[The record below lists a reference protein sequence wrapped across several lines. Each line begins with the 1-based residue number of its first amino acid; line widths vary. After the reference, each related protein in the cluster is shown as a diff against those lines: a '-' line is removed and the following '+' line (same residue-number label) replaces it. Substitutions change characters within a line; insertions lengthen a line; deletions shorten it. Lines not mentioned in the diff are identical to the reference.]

1 MKSTIGL
8 LRYNLRSL
16 VARRGGT
23 ALSVFSIGL
32 SVGILVLVLA
42 LARGFQLSLSR
53 TGRDDNLIVL
63 RQGATS
69 EGESGVSR
77 DQARLLRGHD
87 GIALDPSGGP
97 LVSAECYAALNLKK
111 EGGGTANFTLRG
123 ASDESFA
130 IRDFVAVREG
140 RRFRPGTHEVVV
152 GKSLLGRIRGC
163 RVGGSLELQD
173 ADWPVVGVL
182 DSHGGAYD
190 SEIWCDAEVF
200 LQALNREGYQTVVLR
215 RASPAPPG
223 GPDPLVAS
231 LLADPRLGVKVMT
244 EPDYFASQSGMLGGV
259 LTFVGYFIAGIM
271 ATGAAF
277 GTAVTLLAS
286 LAERGREIGTL
297 LALGFRPRQ
306 ILFGFLVEALLLGL
320 AGGVV
325 GVLLALPVNNVAT
338 GTMNW
343 QTWTE
348 QAFAFRITTDVVVAA
363 VTFSTLVGVLSGL
376 VPAWKASRVPPS
388 VALRE

>member
-1 MKSTIGL
+1 MLGL

-16 VARRGGT
+16 VVRRGGT
-23 ALSVFSIGL
+23 ALSVMSIGF

-42 LARGFQLSLSR
+42 LARGFELSLSR
-53 TGRDDNLIVL
+53 TGRTDNLIVL
-63 RQGATS
+63 SKGATS
-69 EGESGVSR
+69 EGESNITR
-77 DQARLLRGHD
+77 NNARLLRAFPGV
-87 GIALDPSGGP
+87 ALGPGGESLAAP
-97 LVSAECYAALNLKK
+97 ECYAALNLAR

-123 ASDESFA
+123 VSAASFSL
-130 IRDFVAVREG
+130 RDFVTIPSG
-140 RRFRPGTHEVVV
+140 RRFQPGTNEVVV

-163 RVGGSLELQD
+163 RVGGVIDLQD
-173 ADWPVVGVL
+173 VEWPVVGVI

-200 LQALNREGYQTVVLR
+200 LQELNRPGYQTVILR
-215 RASPAPPG
+215 RGDPVAASAH
-223 GPDPLVAS
+223 DTLVEA
-231 LLADPRLGVKVMT
+231 LTADPRLEVKVMN
-244 EPDYFASQSGMLGGV
+244 EPDYFASQSGLLGTV
-259 LTFVGYFIAGIM
+259 LTYVGYFIAGVM

-286 LAERGREIGTL
+286 LAERSREIGTL

-306 ILFGFLVEALLLGL
+306 VVFGFLVESLLLGL

-348 QAFAFRITTDVVVAA
+348 QAFAFRITGGVIAAA
-363 VTFSTLVGVLSGL
+363 VTFSTLIGVLSGL
-376 VPAWKASRVPPS
+376 IPAWKAAHVPPS
-388 VALRE
+388 EALRE

>member
-1 MKSTIGL
+1 VSLFGL

-23 ALSVFSIGL
+23 ALSVLSIGL

-42 LARGFQLSLSR
+42 LAQGFKMSLSR

-77 DQARLLRGHD
+77 DQARMLRGYD
-87 GIALDPSGGP
+87 GVALGPSGAP
-97 LVSAECYAALNLKK
+97 LVAAECYAALNLRKPD
-111 EGGGTANFTLRG
+111 GGTSNFTLRG
-123 ASDESFA
+123 VSIESFE
-130 IRDFVAVREG
+130 IRDFVKIREG
-140 RRFRPGTHEVVV
+140 HVFRPGTHEVVV

-163 RVGGSLELQD
+163 RVGGQLELQD
-173 ADWPVVGVL
+173 TDWPVVGVL

-215 RASPAPPG
+215 RAAPAPKT
-223 GPDPLVAS
+223 GPDPLIAELVA
-231 LLADPRLGVKVMT
+231 DQRLGVKVQT
-244 EPDYFASQSGMLGGV
+244 EPDYFASQAGMLGGV

-286 LAERGREIGTL
+286 LAQRTREIGTL
-297 LALGFRPRQ
+297 LALGFRPAQ
-306 ILFGFLVEALLLGL
+306 VLAGFLVEALLLGL

-348 QAFAFRITTDVVVAA
+348 QAFAFRITPDVVVAA
-363 VTFSTLVGVLSGL
+363 VSFSTLVGVLSGL

>member
-1 MKSTIGL
+1 MGTIGL

-16 VARRGGT
+16 VNRRGAT
-23 ALSVFSIGL
+23 ALSVLSIGF

-42 LARGFQLSLSR
+42 LARGFELSLSR
-53 TGRDDNLIVL
+53 TGRPDNVIVL

-77 DQARLLRGHD
+77 DDARLLRVFPGVAV
-87 GIALDPSGGP
+87 GPGGEP
-97 LVSAECYAALNLKK
+97 LAAAECYAALNLRKTD
-111 EGGGTANFTLRG
+111 GGTANFTLRG
-123 ASDESFA
+123 ASLDSFA
-130 IRDFVAVREG
+130 IRDFVEVQEG
-140 RRFRPGTHEVVV
+140 RKFQPGTHEVVI
-152 GKSLLGRIRGC
+152 GKSLVGRLRGG
-163 RVGGSLELQD
+163 RVGGVLELQD
-173 ADWPVVGVL
+173 GNWPVVGVL

-190 SEIWCDAEVF
+190 SEIWCDAEIFV
-200 LQALNREGYQTVVLR
+200 QALNREGYQTMILR
-215 RASPAPPG
+215 RAEPAPSS
-223 GPDPLVAS
+223 GPDPWIDALTSDKRMSIKAMS
-231 LLADPRLGVKVMT
+231 
-244 EPDYFASQSGMLGGV
+244 EPDYFASQSGMLGSV
-259 LTFVGYFIAGIM
+259 LKFVGYFIAGIM

-286 LAERGREIGTL
+286 LSERSREIGTL

-306 ILFGFLVEALLLGL
+306 VLLGFLMEALLLGL

-348 QAFAFRITTDVVVAA
+348 QAFAFRITADVVIAA
-363 VTFSTLVGVLSGL
+363 VTFSTLIGVLSGL

>member
-1 MKSTIGL
+1 MGTIGL

-16 VARRGGT
+16 VTRRGAT
-23 ALSVFSIGL
+23 ALSVMSIGF

-42 LARGFQLSLSR
+42 LARGFELSLSR
-53 TGRDDNLIVL
+53 TGRADNLVVL

-77 DQARLLRGHD
+77 DEARLLRVFPGVAT
-87 GIALDPSGGP
+87 GPSGEP
-97 LVSAECYAALNLKK
+97 LAAAECYAALNLVKA
-111 EGGGTANFTLRG
+111 GGGTANFTLRG
-123 ASDESFA
+123 VTLDSFA
-130 IRDFVAVREG
+130 IRDFVEVREG
-140 RRFRPGTHEVVV
+140 RKFQPGTHEVVV
-152 GKSLLGRIRGC
+152 GKSLLGRIQGC
-163 RVGGSLELQD
+163 RVGGMLELQD
-173 ADWPVVGVL
+173 QSWPVVGAL

-190 SEIWCDAEVF
+190 SEIWCDAEMF
-200 LQALNREGYQTVVLR
+200 LQALNREGYQTVILR
-215 RASPAPPG
+215 RASPAPAKG
-223 GPDPLVAS
+223 GRDAMIEALQG
-231 LLADPRLGVKVMT
+231 DKRLGVKAMS
-244 EPDYFASQSGMLGGV
+244 EPDYFASQSGLLGSV
-259 LTFVGYFIAGIM
+259 LQFVGYFIAGIM
-271 ATGAAF
+271 AMGAAF

-286 LAERGREIGTL
+286 LSERSREIGTL

-306 ILFGFLVEALLLGL
+306 VLFGFLVEALLLGL

-348 QAFAFRITTDVVVAA
+348 QAFAFRITSDVVISA
-363 VTFSTLVGVLSGL
+363 VTFSTLIGVLSGL
-376 VPAWKASRVPPS
+376 IPAWKASRVPPS

>member
-1 MKSTIGL
+1 VFQL

-16 VARRGGT
+16 IVRRGGT
-23 ALSVFSIGL
+23 VLSVLSIGF

-42 LARGFQLSLSR
+42 LARGFELSLTR

-69 EGESGVSR
+69 EGESGISR
-77 DQARLLRGHD
+77 DAARLLRSYQGV
-87 GIALDPSGGP
+87 ALGREGDPLAAP
-97 LVSAECYAALNLKK
+97 ECYAALNLARAD
-111 EGGGTANFTLRG
+111 GGTANFTLRG
-123 ASDESFA
+123 VSLASFE
-130 IRDFVAVREG
+130 IRDFLTIREG
-140 RRFRPGTHEVVV
+140 RRFQPGTREVVV
-152 GKSLLGRIRGC
+152 GKSLVGRMKGSK
-163 RVGGSLELQD
+163 VGGQLELEDQE
-173 ADWPVVGVL
+173 WPVVGVL

-200 LQALNREGYQTVVLR
+200 LQVLNRPIYQTCILR
-215 RASPAPPG
+215 RAEPAPREG
-223 GPDPLVAS
+223 KDPLIAA
-231 LLADPRLGVKVMT
+231 LEDDQRLGVKVST
-244 EPDYFASQSGMLGGV
+244 EPGYFATQAGLLGSV
-259 LTFVGYFIAGIM
+259 LKFVGYFIAGIM

-286 LAERGREIGTL
+286 LAERTREIGTL

-306 ILFGFLVEALLLGL
+306 ILVGFLFEALVLGL
-320 AGGVV
+320 LGGVV

-343 QTWTE
+343 KTFTE

-363 VTFSTLVGVLSGL
+363 VTFSTVVGVLSGL
-376 VPAWKASRVPPS
+376 IPAWKASRVPPS